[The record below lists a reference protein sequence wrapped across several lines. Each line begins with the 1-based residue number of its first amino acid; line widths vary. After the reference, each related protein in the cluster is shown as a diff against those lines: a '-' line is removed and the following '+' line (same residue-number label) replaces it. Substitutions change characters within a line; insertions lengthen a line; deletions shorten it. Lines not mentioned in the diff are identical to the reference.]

1 MKTISRGVIG
11 AALLLAALSASSMA
25 DDNGNSVSWE
35 TLVGTFF
42 IPATPP
48 ATGSI
53 NTVGG
58 IVGGGEPWS
67 TLGGHAYV
75 DLSSGIVDFQVR
87 GLVLAGG
94 SSIGTPGAVTQVTGA
109 LVCSPASSPTVFF
122 TPAVNLSAQGNAEF
136 HGSFSSSTAG
146 CSATNVAFLITTVA
160 TTTAPSHWLA
170 NGAVRVP

>member
-1 MKTISRGVIG
+1 MRTISGAMIG
-11 AALLLAALSASSMA
+11 TALLLAGLSPSSMA
-25 DDNGNSVSWE
+25 DDNSVSWE
-35 TLVGTFF
+35 TIIGTFF
-42 IPATPP
+42 IGTPP
-48 ATGSI
+48 TSV

-75 DLSSGIVDFQVR
+75 DLSSSIVDFQVK

-94 SSIGTPGAVTQVTGA
+94 NSIGTPATITQVMGA

-122 TPAVNLSAQGNAEF
+122 TPAVTLSAQGDAQF
-136 HGSFSSSTAG
+136 HGAFSSSTAG
-146 CSATNVAFLITTVA
+146 CSATNVAFLITT
-160 TTTAPSHWLA
+160 TASPPHWLA

>member
-1 MKTISRGVIG
+1 MRTISWGVIG
-11 AALLLAALSASSMA
+11 AALLLVALSPAGRADGSS
-25 DDNGNSVSWE
+25 NSVSWA
-35 TLVGTFF
+35 TITGTFF

-48 ATGSI
+48 ATGSV

-75 DLSSGIVDFQVR
+75 DLSSGTVDFAVY

-94 SSIGTPGAVTQVTGA
+94 NSIGTPGAVALVTGA
-109 LVCSPASSPTVFF
+109 LVCAPGLATQTVTF
-122 TPAVNLSAQGNAEF
+122 TPQVTLSAQGNAEF
-136 HGSFSSSTAG
+136 HGSFGPLPAV
-146 CSATNVAFLITTVA
+146 CSPTNVVFLITTTA
-160 TTTAPSHWLA
+160 TPPHWLA